1 MQTTREENAKVNAAV
16 KVILDLFQERVEI
29 ALNNILTKNQKD
41 SSTYSQSKFEEIIE
55 KAVEKAIHKNNTK

>member
-29 ALNNILTKNQKD
+29 ALKKILTKNQKD
-41 SSTYSQSKFEEIIE
+41 SSTYSQSTFERIIE
-55 KAVEKAIHKNNTK
+55 NAVEKAINKNNTK

>member
-29 ALNNILTKNQKD
+29 ALK
-41 SSTYSQSKFEEIIE
+41 
-55 KAVEKAIHKNNTK
+55 

>member
-41 SSTYSQSKFEEIIE
+41 SSTYSQSKFERIIE
-55 KAVEKAIHKNNTK
+55 NAVEKAINKNNTK